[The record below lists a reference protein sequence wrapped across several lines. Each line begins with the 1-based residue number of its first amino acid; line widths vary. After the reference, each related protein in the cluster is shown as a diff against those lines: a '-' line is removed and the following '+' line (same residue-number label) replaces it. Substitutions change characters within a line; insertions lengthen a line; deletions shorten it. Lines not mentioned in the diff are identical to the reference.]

1 MDIINRQW
9 AAYNAQKEQEK
20 LERVKKVET
29 DEHNF
34 KYFEILVTQKFY
46 HCLHIIANL
55 TIKLLEPGLTIL
67 VM

>member
-34 KYFEILVTQKFY
+34 K
-46 HCLHIIANL
+46 
-55 TIKLLEPGLTIL
+55 
-67 VM
+67 

>member
-29 DEHNF
+29 DKHNF
-34 KYFEILVTQKFY
+34 K
-46 HCLHIIANL
+46 
-55 TIKLLEPGLTIL
+55 
-67 VM
+67 